1 MFVRRLPLIL
11 LLALCCLAAAKKKP
25 AVPATPPGTLGGHVF
40 SRSGTPV
47 AGAAVHVWKEGE
59 KKKET
64 ATIKP
69 DEKGEFR
76 VPIAEGTY
84 EVQATAAQ
92 SQPAVPMRITVVV
105 HAQQVTWVN
114 LEMVP

>member
-1 MFVRRLPLIL
+1 MKRFL
-11 LLALCCLAAAKKKP
+11 LLSLVAVCCLAAAKKKP
-25 AVPATPPGTLGGHVF
+25 AAPATPPGTLGGRVY
-40 SRSGTPV
+40 SRSAAPV
-47 AGAAVHVWKEGE
+47 ADAAVHVWKEKE
-59 KKKET
+59 KKET

-76 VPIAEGTY
+76 FPIAEGTY
-84 EVQATAAQ
+84 EVQAAAPGH
-92 SQPAVPMRITVVV
+92 QPAVAMRIVVVV